1 MKNEDPRDEAEGRV
15 RAAFEELR
23 AEDQTA
29 APPFASLWGRPA
41 AARRSLFWWLVPIGA
56 AAASVLVVVAIGI
69 GSLQPPPPPT
79 TAAPAPELVG
89 VREPEP
95 LAFLLERPRG
105 EEP

>member
-1 MKNEDPRDEAEGRV
+1 MKSDEEREAEDRV
-15 RAAFEELR
+15 RAIFEELR
-23 AEDQTA
+23 AEDRAA

-41 AARRSLFWWLVPIGA
+41 AARRRVLWWLVPIGA
-56 AAASVLVVVAIGI
+56 AAASVLLVLAIGI
-69 GSLQPPPPPT
+69 GTLQPPSPPT
-79 TAAPAPELVG
+79 TAAAAPELVG